1 MTSGRS
7 LALDS
12 QLLLLYV
19 VGATSRG
26 YIEKHKRLKAYTVAD
41 FDLLLVLLGDCSQLL
56 LTPNTLSET
65 SNLVDHIAEP
75 ARGRI
80 YAVFKAMLSQPE
92 FEERYEPSRQVA
104 MQEELPRLGLTD
116 CTLLSLCVERRTP
129 LLTADLQL
137 YLAALRRGGEVV
149 NFNHLRDPP

>member
-1 MTSGRS
+1 MARRL

-19 VGATSRG
+19 VGATSRD
-26 YIEKHKRLKAYTVAD
+26 YIDTHKRLKAYTVAD
-41 FDLLLVLLGDCSQLL
+41 FDLLLVLLRGYSQLL

-65 SNLVDHIAEP
+65 SNLIDHIAEP
-75 ARGRI
+75 ARARI
-80 YAVFKAMLSQPE
+80 YAVFKAMLSRPE

-104 MQEELPRLGLTD
+104 GQAELPRLGLTD
-116 CTLLSLCVERRTP
+116 CALLSLCVDRRTP

>member
-1 MTSGRS
+1 MARRL

-19 VGATSRG
+19 VGATSRD
-26 YIEKHKRLKAYTVAD
+26 YIDKHKPLKAYSVAD
-41 FDLLLVLLGDCSQLL
+41 FDLLLLLPGEYSQLL

-65 SNLVDHIAEP
+65 SNFVDHIAEP
-75 ARGRI
+75 ARTRI
-80 YAVFKAMLSQPE
+80 YEVFKAMLTLPE

-104 MQEELPRLGLTD
+104 EQVELPRLGLTD
-116 CTLLSLCVERRTP
+116 CALLSLCVERQTP

-137 YLAALRRGGEVV
+137 YLSALRRGGEVV
-149 NFNHLRDPP
+149 NFNHLRDPH